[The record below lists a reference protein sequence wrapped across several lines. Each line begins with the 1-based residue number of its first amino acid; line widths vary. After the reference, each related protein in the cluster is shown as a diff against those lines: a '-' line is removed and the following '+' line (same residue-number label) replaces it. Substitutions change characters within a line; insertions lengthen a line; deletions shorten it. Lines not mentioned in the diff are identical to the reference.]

1 MSGLS
6 GIVSFDREDDFLDN
20 LPTKYRSMTI
30 DDINAAAER
39 YIDPSIWTW
48 VIVGDLSKIEQ
59 GIRELDLGEIEILK
73 LD

>member
-1 MSGLS
+1 
-6 GIVSFDREDDFLDN
+6 
-20 LPTKYRSMTI
+20 MTI